1 MLIGVFELIQAK
13 AKEYDA
19 YQGYLEAVRNY
30 WQARVELTRNVGER
44 LPSDASKKE
53 NTPSVEDILAPKG
66 GMEGMDHSGHDMS
79 NMKDDAIKPA
89 AESKP
94 ANENEKTEPV
104 KTAEHEHHGAQS

>member
-1 MLIGVFELIQAK
+1 
-13 AKEYDA
+13 
-19 YQGYLEAVRNY
+19 
-30 WQARVELTRNVGER
+30 
-44 LPSDASKKE
+44 
-53 NTPSVEDILAPKG
+53 
-66 GMEGMDHSGHDMS
+66 MS